1 MAKSSNGFV
10 ILVLI
15 IALGGAGLGV
25 YGLFFQPASSET
37 SPISQVYTVKQTSV
51 FYPGS
56 SYTDMTDMDLDI
68 TVNAGET
75 VYVMFNAQF
84 SNGVGGGVGWLTGS
98 VRITIDNV
106 VISQSERYFIL
117 ESVTGISV
125 GCPITSQFII
135 EGLAAGTY
143 ELEVQVSALAEVG
156 SDRIEDGLLYVHTY
170 I

>member
-1 MAKSSNGFV
+1 MAKNSSGL
-10 ILVLI
+10 IIIVLI
-15 IALGGAGLGV
+15 LALGGSGLGV
-25 YGLFFQPASSET
+25 YSVFFQPSNTGT
-37 SPISQVYTVKQTSV
+37 SPISQVYTVEQTSV

-56 SYTDMTDMDLDI
+56 SYADMTDMDLDI

-143 ELEVQVSALAEVG
+143 ELEFQATALAEVG
-156 SDRIEDGLLYVHTY
+156 SDRVEDGLLYIHAY
-170 I
+170 S